1 MRETLNITTFDKGII
16 AAPDQED
23 IALGA
28 CVASTNI
35 DGEVETGKLRGI
47 DKVSSVSASYGLNIR
62 KGAFL
67 RDGSTYDFIGEDSN
81 NNYIVALT
89 DFYGTLGSS
98 NLVTSNVSAA
108 TCFTAH
114 NRAVHVGTGNGS
126 ANVPKWIGHIDY
138 GQFGNSAPSGIQTQN
153 AALTTS
159 QGTSNGQFGIGLT
172 NTQNAGDANFLPGH
186 YYQWKFSLVYDGY
199 QESPLSTYVQAY
211 VDEEVESYD
220 VVITCYGAHSSASS
234 FNPRVSAVN
243 IYRAESDN
251 GLESGL
257 GLFRLIKTF
266 DITAAGT
273 TSGNNRTFTYTDDN
287 SFSEPGAGITYE
299 ANSGMPE
306 TLTTSIVN
314 YALSTAIEGYHF
326 VAKCYHASI
335 PDAANYIFRSKELRF
350 DMFDWTNDL
359 VRLPEIPTAI
369 IGYEGRLYAFSEN
382 KVYRID
388 PVNLIIEDIFEGAG
402 ARSDRSV
409 CVTPY
414 GLFFANSNDAYRL
427 FNNEI
432 SIISEV
438 IRVSSSGNAS
448 WQTMAFGTQYP
459 IAIYDAKK
467 SYVLFLTSSSSKL
480 RAWAFHIIKNR
491 WDYWTFDDEVATT
504 QTSGAFA
511 GKDGE
516 IYFSNGSALLKLYGT
531 TNAQYGWSWTSGEIG
546 FGNNSQKKQLNKI
559 ITNGTGTPTI
569 KYGTDGGT
577 VTTNTATSDSY
588 INSYIKTLQLQV
600 SGATTVEVDNIA
612 IVFRRMVGER

>member
-1 MRETLNITTFDKGII
+1 ITTFDKGII

-23 IALGA
+23 IAVGA

-62 KGAFL
+62 KGACL

-138 GQFGNSAPSGIQTQN
+138 GQFGNSAPSGIVVAN
-153 AALTTS
+153 AECAS
-159 QGTSNGQFGIGLT
+159 VYGTSAGQFNITVGTGVLEVGGAR
-172 NTQNAGDANFLPGH
+172 NYFPGKT
-186 YYQWKFSLVYDGY
+186 YYWALSFIYDGY
-199 QESPLSTYVQAY
+199 QESPLQAAPGVTPSSDKTYYPITITAY
-211 VDEEVESYD
+211 
-220 VVITCYGAHSSASS
+220 GGNSSPSS
-234 FNPRVSAVN
+234 FNSRISGIN
-243 IYRAESDN
+243 LYRAETDVDTSLKSSYRLVKTIGINDVFTI
-251 GLESGL
+251 SGSNL
-257 GLFRLIKTF
+257 TL
-266 DITAAGT
+266 
-273 TSGNNRTFTYTDDN
+273 TYNDYAD
-287 SFSEPGAGITYE
+287 FSALGAGISYE

-448 WQTMAFGTQYP
+448 WQTMAF
-459 IAIYDAKK
+459 
-467 SYVLFLTSSSSKL
+467 
-480 RAWAFHIIKNR
+480 
-491 WDYWTFDDEVATT
+491 
-504 QTSGAFA
+504 
-511 GKDGE
+511 
-516 IYFSNGSALLKLYGT
+516 
-531 TNAQYGWSWTSGEIG
+531 
-546 FGNNSQKKQLNKI
+546 
-559 ITNGTGTPTI
+559 
-569 KYGTDGGT
+569 
-577 VTTNTATSDSY
+577 
-588 INSYIKTLQLQV
+588 
-600 SGATTVEVDNIA
+600 
-612 IVFRRMVGER
+612 